1 MPATQKMLATILMD
15 HRLALVALALL
26 LIVAAAPLAY
36 AWARLLPE
44 ERPSFEPTG
53 AGTALEEVAP
63 GGKTLPN
70 RDRFAVFL
78 LICVTMSYL
87 LRFPGVPLAP
97 ALQWL
102 STLLPA
108 DYLNC
113 AVMGA
118 RAFFV
123 VVPGL
128 AAVYSALRQNPVR
141 IALAIGGLMVLAL
154 WLLSPLLQKAI
165 AEG

>member
-1 MPATQKMLATILMD
+1 MPATQKMLAIVLMD

-44 ERPSFEPTG
+44 ERPPFEA
-53 AGTALEEVAP
+53 AGTGTVPEEVAP
-63 GGKTLPN
+63 GGKTAPKK
-70 RDRFAVFL
+70 DRFAVFL
-78 LICVTMSYL
+78 LICITMSYL
-87 LRFPGVPLAP
+87 VRFPGVPLAP
-97 ALQWL
+97 TLQWL

-108 DYLNC
+108 DYLNW

-128 AAVYSALRQNPVR
+128 AALYSALRQNPVR

>member
-1 MPATQKMLATILMD
+1 MLAIVLMD
-15 HRLALVALALL
+15 HRLALAALTALL
-26 LIVAAAPLAY
+26 ILAAAPLAY

-44 ERPSFEPTG
+44 ERPPFEVAR
-53 AGTALEEVAP
+53 AGTAPEELAP
-63 GGKTLPN
+63 SEKTAPKK
-70 RDRFAVFL
+70 DRFAVL
-78 LICVTMSYL
+78 LLFCVTLSYL
-87 LRFPGVPLAP
+87 LRFPGVPLSL

-102 STLLPA
+102 STWIPA
-108 DYLNC
+108 NDLYWL
-113 AVMGA
+113 VMGA

-128 AAVYSALRQNPVR
+128 TAIYSALRPNPVR
-141 IALAIGGLMVLAL
+141 LPLSLGSVLVLAL